1 MRLLRIVPDDTK
13 FDFMRFRRIS
23 FPISAILSIA
33 AILLY
38 FFHGLN
44 FGIDFVGGT
53 LMEVQTKASPADI
66 AKMRGTIGSLG
77 LGDFQLQEFG
87 APNDVLIRISEQP
100 GGDAAQQH
108 AVQKVRDALGTEV
121 EYRRVEV
128 VGPSVSTELLSYGTI
143 GLVLAIAAILV
154 YLWFR
159 FEWQF
164 ALGAMIANVHDLVL
178 TVGFMSL
185 TGIDFDLTSIAALLT
200 ILGYSL
206 NDTVVIYDRIRE
218 MLRRYKRMSMPDLL
232 NASIN
237 ATLSR
242 SIVTHLTVSLSLLA
256 LLLFGGHAIRSFTA
270 TMMFGVVLVGTYTS
284 VFIASPILI
293 YLGVGRTRHGEPE
306 DTEVETPVAPP
317 TAPSAP
323 APRAAP
329 REGAPLVDDRH
340 LPRQVLIDAHGGGGF
355 RFAGLSHRGSLL
367 SFPDGIWAWQIAT
380 PGELTDAALSPV
392 FERAGAL
399 DFFILGTGATLWAA
413 PESWRARFRDAQIS
427 FDAMTTGAAVRTY
440 NVMLMENRRVGA
452 GLIAV
457 H

>member
-1 MRLLRIVPDDTK
+1 MRLLRIVPDDTR

-23 FPISAILSIA
+23 FPISAILSIV
-33 AILLY
+33 AIALF

-44 FGIDFVGGT
+44 FGIDFIGGT
-53 LMEVQTKASPADI
+53 LMEVQTKAGPADL
-66 AKMRGTIGSLG
+66 AKMRSTIGALK

-100 GGDAAQQH
+100 GGDEAQQQ
-108 AVQKVRDALGTEV
+108 AVQKVRDALGDEV
-121 EYRRVEV
+121 DYRRVEV
-128 VGPSVSTELLSYGTI
+128 VGPSVSTELLAYGTI
-143 GLVLAIAAILV
+143 GLVLAIGAILI

-185 TGIDFDLTSIAALLT
+185 THIDFDLTSIAALLT

-232 NASIN
+232 NVSIN

-242 SIVTHLTVSLSLLA
+242 SIVTHLTVAISLLA
-256 LLLFGGHAIRSFTA
+256 LLLFGGQAIHSFTA

-293 YLGVGRTRHGEPE
+293 YLGVGSSRMGGAAEEPE
-306 DTEVETPVAPP
+306 PPAPPAAVAPP
-317 TAPSAP
+317 QRS
-323 APRAAP
+323 
-329 REGAPLVDDRH
+329 
-340 LPRQVLIDAHGGGGF
+340 
-355 RFAGLSHRGSLL
+355 
-367 SFPDGIWAWQIAT
+367 
-380 PGELTDAALSPV
+380 
-392 FERAGAL
+392 
-399 DFFILGTGATLWAA
+399 
-413 PESWRARFRDAQIS
+413 RARR
-427 FDAMTTGAAVRTY
+427 
-440 NVMLMENRRVGA
+440 
-452 GLIAV
+452 
-457 H
+457 